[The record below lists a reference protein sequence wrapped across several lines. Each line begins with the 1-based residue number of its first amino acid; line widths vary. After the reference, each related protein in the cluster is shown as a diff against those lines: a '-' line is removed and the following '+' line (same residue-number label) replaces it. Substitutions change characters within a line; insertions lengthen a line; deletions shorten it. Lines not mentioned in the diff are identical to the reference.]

1 MSAVLREGRVIL
13 FGRSCFSQN
22 VANFLMPG
30 SSVRNLST
38 TAAVQKVQSGRYKVT
53 RDRSRPLT
61 YEMANQPCQI
71 AHRKSWNSWNTTTL
85 YEGLRE
91 PETVMDDVFIRKFM
105 TGTWHNLFVSE
116 VIIKRQHNM
125 IRIAGI
131 VQQKLAARKMYFLIG
146 YCEELLSY
154 WLKCPVKLELQI
166 VSDKKDVI
174 YKYI

>member
-1 MSAVLREGRVIL
+1 MTAVYMTQSWRACSSLRLGHSL
-13 FGRSCFSQN
+13 FSNGLLRG
-22 VANFLMPG
+22 LH
-30 SSVRNLST
+30 T
-38 TAAVQKVQSGRYKVT
+38 TQAAHKAQAGRYRVT
-53 RDRSRPLT
+53 RNRSKPLT

-71 AHRKSWNSWNTTTL
+71 AHRKSWNSWNTTSL

-91 PETVMDDVFIRKFM
+91 PETVVDDIFIRKFM

-131 VQQKLAARKMYFLIG
+131 VQRKIAARKMYFLIG

-154 WLKCPVKLELQI
+154 WLKCPVKLELQT
-166 VSDKKDVI
+166 VPDKKDVV